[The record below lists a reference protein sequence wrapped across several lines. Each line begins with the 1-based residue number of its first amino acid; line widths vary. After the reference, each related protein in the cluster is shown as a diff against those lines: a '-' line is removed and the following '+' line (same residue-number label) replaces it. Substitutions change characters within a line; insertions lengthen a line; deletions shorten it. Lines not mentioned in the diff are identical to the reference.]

1 MAVIETSPKKALP
14 LTALDIEIAVAKH
27 FDYRSHVIV
36 PNVFWGLGFNH
47 ELDVLVMSGSGY
59 VTEIEIKTSRAD
71 LRRDLKKTHG
81 HRSLKIC
88 RHFLAVPKSLS
99 AFAIELFPQDW
110 GVLGVDE
117 GNQWVEVLRNAKRNK
132 NAKPLETSDI
142 NHLYKL
148 ASMRTWTLKQTL
160 ADRIDRQ
167 RLQAP
172 GA

>member
-1 MAVIETSPKKALP
+1 
-14 LTALDIEIAVAKH
+14 
-27 FDYRSHVIV
+27 
-36 PNVFWGLGFNH
+36 
-47 ELDVLVMSGSGY
+47 MSEPSG
-59 VTEIEIKTSRAD
+59 A
-71 LRRDLKKTHG
+71 G
-81 HRSLKIC
+81 
-88 RHFLAVPKSLS
+88 
-99 AFAIELFPQDW
+99 QDW

-117 GNQWVEVLRNAKRNK
+117 EMRWVEVMRNAKRNK